1 MVFALTVFFAVAI
14 VSLVVSSMARRA
26 FQHADDERTAALVAQ
41 FRSEF
46 NRRGAD
52 VTRRIESIAS
62 SDAVT
67 RMALSLS
74 NNAPDYGAYLNE
86 AKSIADS
93 QQLDFLEFTDSQGTI
108 ISSAQSPARF
118 GYKEPAIATVPAGLF
133 LKKEELSDSV
143 AIGMFATKTVRVS
156 DKPLYVI
163 GGRRLDPG
171 FLASLE
177 LPAGM
182 RVLLYQNIES
192 VFTPKALSVSSGT
205 LASPEKISTLIEKAQ
220 RTGQETT
227 EIIHW
232 TTDPADDERLLAIPL
247 RGQSNESLGVLLVGS
262 SRRTYVD
269 LERRIRSAA
278 LLVGG
283 AGIIVAILL
292 SGWIASRV
300 TRPVERLASAA
311 RQVAEGNWTRK
322 FRQRPLMN
330 SANWRTP
337 LTA

>member
-14 VSLVVSSMARRA
+14 VSLVVSSMTRRA
-26 FQHADDERTAALVAQ
+26 FQQADEERTAALVAQ

-62 SDAVT
+62 SDSVT

-74 NNAPDYGAYLNE
+74 NSAPDYGAYLNE

-192 VFTPKALSVSSGT
+192 AFSPKALSASSGT
-205 LASPEKISTLIEKAQ
+205 LASPEKISSLIERAQ

-227 EIIHW
+227 E
-232 TTDPADDERLLAIPL
+232 
-247 RGQSNESLGVLLVGS
+247 SYSL
-262 SRRTYVD
+262 D
-269 LERRIRSAA
+269 H
-278 LLVGG
+278 
-283 AGIIVAILL
+283 
-292 SGWIASRV
+292 
-300 TRPVERLASAA
+300 RPS
-311 RQVAEGNWTRK
+311 
-322 FRQRPLMN
+322 
-330 SANWRTP
+330 
-337 LTA
+337 